1 MAAERE
7 RRDGKRRE
15 RRTFALR
22 VASRPWLS
30 YPLSIAF
37 IVLLA
42 VGFHRAGIER
52 DADILDIPFLVAVA
66 IVAFVS
72 GRGPA
77 IIAALVSSIAF
88 NYFFVPPP
96 NAFSVPKIEEVV
108 LLAGLLAVAVALSTL
123 TDRARTARHEADQLA
138 ASERLQK
145 TLLSS
150 ISHDLRTPLTAI
162 MGSLSTLLA
171 EDERLAGSVRREL
184 LTIAYDQTK
193 ALNWLVT
200 QILEMTRLESGVVTF
215 RREPAH
221 LGNFVHGTI
230 AQSGGAVNGRCRVE
244 VPPGL
249 PMVPMDSVLLS
260 HALGNIL
267 NNAVKYSHPDTPIE
281 INAHQQDGVVVLSVA
296 DRGIGIPAAGLT
308 RVFEKFYRLPQ
319 PVPAAGGPAGIG
331 LGLAIAKGIVEAH
344 EGRIWAEQRA
354 GGGTVISLTLP
365 LHGR

>member
-1 MAAERE
+1 MSVAA
-7 RRDGKRRE
+7 
-15 RRTFALR
+15 
-22 VASRPWLS
+22 RPWLS
-30 YPLSIAF
+30 YPLSTAF

-42 VGFHRAGIER
+42 VGFHKTGIAR
-52 DADILDIPFLVAVA
+52 DADVLDIPFLLAVA

-77 IIAALVSSIAF
+77 IIAALASSIAF

-96 NAFSVPKIEEVV
+96 NAFSVPKVDEVV
-108 LLAGLLAVAVALSTL
+108 LLAGLLAVAVALGTL
-123 TDRARTARHEADQLA
+123 TSRVRAARDEADRLA

-171 EDERLAGSVRREL
+171 EDERLTGSLRQEL

-193 ALNWLVT
+193 VLNWLVT

-215 RREPAH
+215 HREPAH
-221 LGNFVHGTI
+221 LGNVIHGTI
-230 AQSGGAVNGRCRVE
+230 AQSGGAVNGRCRVD

-260 HALGNIL
+260 QALVNIL
-267 NNAVKYSHPDTPIE
+267 SNAVKYSHPDTPIE
-281 INAHQQDGVVVLSVA
+281 IEAHREDGAVVLSVA

-319 PVPAAGGPAGIG
+319 PAPPAGGPAGIG

-344 EGRIWAEQRA
+344 DGRIWAEQRA
-354 GGGTVISLTLP
+354 GGGTVIRLTLP